1 MRTKGNEGNV
11 INSLDRQPR
20 IPYHHRPP
28 LAPFLLCARRYL
40 WHSSTAGVNYGEAGF
55 HKFWDEIWSDKFN
68 SQDPAPWS
76 RWAQV
81 TRVDA
86 HKYVWSRTRGLSTSN
101 IMRGLR
107 SDFRLSFVCRFPA
120 AIDALPVR
128 AMPIRMQILSFLK
141 RSKNVDFQE
150 SIE

>member
-1 MRTKGNEGNV
+1 MRTKGNGGNV
-11 INSLDRQPR
+11 INPMDRQPR

-28 LAPFLLCARRYL
+28 LAPFPLCARRYL
-40 WHSSTAGVNYGEAGF
+40 RRSSTAGVNYGEAGF

-86 HKYVWSRTRGLSTSN
+86 HKYVCSRTRALYVQHS
-101 IMRGLR
+101 GLR
-107 SDFRLSFVCRFPA
+107 PDFRLSFVCRFPA

-128 AMPIRMQILSFLK
+128 AMPIRIANLSFLK